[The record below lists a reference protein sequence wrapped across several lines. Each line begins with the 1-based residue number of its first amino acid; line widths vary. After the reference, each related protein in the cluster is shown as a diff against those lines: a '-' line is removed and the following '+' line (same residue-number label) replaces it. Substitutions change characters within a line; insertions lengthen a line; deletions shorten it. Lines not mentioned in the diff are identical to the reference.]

1 MRDFWF
7 LGIFSEVFH
16 NILHCNVLY
25 REESNKAL
33 QIVRGL
39 DGTLQQATANQLLMN
54 AIRLNVSEFEQ
65 QIQAVIN
72 NVSVLILK

>member
-1 MRDFWF
+1 M
-7 LGIFSEVFH
+7 
-16 NILHCNVLY
+16 LY

>member
-1 MRDFWF
+1 MF
-7 LGIFSEVFH
+7 
-16 NILHCNVLY
+16 Y

-72 NVSVLILK
+72 NVSVPILKHMRSEDLLQLRNQGHW